1 VPAGSTFSYSN
12 RGFAVLG
19 QLIEDISGELYAQY
33 MHRHVLEPLGMIQS
47 DYVRSDRLEPQM
59 AQGYRLSRG
68 KLVPVAYHEVLLKAS
83 GGLLS
88 SVNDMT
94 KYVLA
99 LLNGGSNKHGT
110 ILQPETLQFMLQRHY
125 EADERLPT
133 AMGQAFRLD
142 RIGTHRVS
150 YHSGGETGF
159 LSSMFIAPDDGL
171 GVIILSNTQVEMLYQ
186 PEFIIRT
193 VLSDLWD
200 TGRKAITFQKPELA
214 EAPQLWPLLRG
225 YYALPPWKGFTI
237 NTAIWADMGGEVE
250 VFVKDDHLMLHGLA
264 GSRRIGF
271 VVWRKLKGPIPLKK
285 RER

>member
-1 VPAGSTFSYSN
+1 LSEYFSGGLRAEVPAGSTFSYSN
-12 RGFAVLG
+12 RGFALLG

-47 DYVRSDRLEPQM
+47 DYVRSDRLESQM

-110 ILQPETLQFMLQRHY
+110 ILQFMLQRHY

-133 AMGQAFRLD
+133 AMGLAFRLD
-142 RIGTHRVS
+142 RIGSHRVA
-150 YHSGGETGF
+150 YHRRGCGF
-159 LSSMFIAPDDGL
+159 C
-171 GVIILSNTQVEMLYQ
+171 
-186 PEFIIRT
+186 R
-193 VLSDLWD
+193 
-200 TGRKAITFQKPELA
+200 
-214 EAPQLWPLLRG
+214 LLCDF
-225 YYALPPWKGFTI
+225 AC
-237 NTAIWADMGGEVE
+237 AM
-250 VFVKDDHLMLHGLA
+250 
-264 GSRRIGF
+264 SR
-271 VVWRKLKGPIPLKK
+271 V
-285 RER
+285 